1 MSGSNQLWTS
11 ADLAPAS
18 NNLLEQIVDRRNM
31 VKACKRVVAN
41 GGNPGVDKMSTE
53 ELPGWLQGNHEK
65 LAKSL
70 LEGSYKPQ
78 PVRLAEI
85 SKPGGGK
92 RGLGIP
98 TVVDRMIQQAM
109 HQVLNPLFDLEF
121 SDSSFGYRKGKS
133 AEHAVLQVQRY
144 QQEGKRWVVDV
155 DLSRFFDEVNH
166 DVLMAKVKRKV
177 MDKRVLKLIDRY
189 LRTGIMQDG
198 VTSPRSKGTP
208 QGSPLSP
215 LLSNIL
221 LNELDKELEKRGHSF
236 CRYADDFVIFVRS
249 EKAAQRV
256 FDSVVSFIERKLK
269 LKINPSKSKIIKGHK
284 LTFLGF
290 GFMPGDQVRLKVP
303 KDIQKRFRSKA
314 KLLFRKGRGMN
325 LQRFITYHL
334 NPFIRGWA
342 NYYRLCKV
350 KTMAEEL
357 DSWIRRRLRLI
368 IWRQWKKSRTRLKRF
383 IAMGL
388 DFEHAMQCAYNKRG
402 PWWNSGARH
411 MNFAFPLSYF
421 ANLEL
426 VSLLALIVKR
436 LFIINF
442 RNRHIRNRKY
452 GGVRGAGREPC
463 CLLN

>member
-11 ADLAPAS
+11 AVLAPAS
-18 NNLLEQIVDRRNM
+18 NNLMEQIVDRRNI
-31 VKACKRVVAN
+31 VRACKRVVAN
-41 GGNPGVDKMSTE
+41 GGSAGVDKMTTE
-53 ELPGWLQGNHEK
+53 ELPGWLQRNHER

-85 SKPGGGK
+85 EKPGGGK

-109 HQVLNPLFDLEF
+109 HQVLNPLFDPEF
-121 SDSSFGYRKGKS
+121 SDSSFGYRKGRS
-133 AEHAVLQVQRY
+133 AEQAVLQAQRY
-144 QQEGKRWVVDV
+144 MKEGKQWVIDV
-155 DLSRFFDEVNH
+155 DLSKFFDEMNH

-189 LRTGIMQDG
+189 LRTGIMHDG
-198 VTSPRSKGTP
+198 VTSPRSEGTP

-249 EKAAQRV
+249 EKAALRV
-256 FDSVVSFIERKLK
+256 FDSVVSFIEKKLK
-269 LKINPSKSKIIKGHK
+269 LRINRPKSKVIKGYR
-284 LTFLGF
+284 LIFLGF
-290 GFMPGDQVRLKVP
+290 GFMPGEQARLIVP

-325 LQRFITYHL
+325 LKGFITYYL
-334 NPFIRGWA
+334 NPFLRGWA

-350 KTMAEEL
+350 KTTAEEL
-357 DSWIRRRLRLI
+357 DSWIRRRLRLV
-368 IWRQWKKSRTRLKRF
+368 IWRQWKKPRTRFKRLVST
-383 IAMGL
+383 GL
-388 DFEHAMQCAYNKRG
+388 NFDHARHSAYNGRG

-411 MNFAFPLSYF
+411 MNFAFPRRFFVFLG
-421 ANLEL
+421 LL
-426 VSLLALIVKR
+426 SLLALIVKR
-436 LFIINF
+436 
-442 RNRHIRNRKY
+442 
-452 GGVRGAGREPC
+452 
-463 CLLN
+463 